1 MGELEELDPDGV
13 VFEKLISENPEKF
26 QETRFIVSCFRGEHY
41 LSLRK
46 YFLSYDEGFI
56 ASREGISIKYEMSS
70 SLKLLEALMEIIPL
84 GECKHLIDAKLQEKD
99 T

>member
-56 ASREGISIKYEMSS
+56 ASREGISMKYEMDS
-70 SLKLLEALMEIIPL
+70 SLRLLEALMEIIPL
-84 GECKHLIDAKLQEKD
+84 GECQHLIDAKLKEKD